1 MVDVLIAPPDV
12 LSIVVPA
19 SIVKVPV
26 PKAPALLISRVP
38 PLKITPPLK
47 LLLPESVN
55 VPDETV
61 IFPVPVPTAPLKTRV
76 PGPTLVILCVPPIA
90 PPTVRV

>member
-1 MVDVLIAPPDV
+1 MVEL
-12 LSIVVPA
+12 L

-26 PKAPALLISRVP
+26 PKAPALLISNTAPVSRV
-38 PLKITPPLK
+38 TPPLNV
-47 LLLPESVN
+47 LFPDNVN
-55 VPDETV
+55 VPDESVTV
-61 IFPVPVPTAPLKTRV
+61 PVPVPIAPLKTRV